1 MDICSSPCTN
11 KVVILGNKL
20 RVPAA
25 DKALQVLEIIRQ
37 QSSTSIQSLLAQIDI
52 SRSSLYA
59 LLHTLKAIGYIEQH
73 GTRGS
78 YQPGPRLIAWSHTSP
93 MAPQDLLTAF
103 YQEINAPVLNETTA
117 LLQLVKGHPITVARV
132 ESTHSIRVVLEPGQE
147 ISPEL
152 AGIIELLGNPPA
164 QAALFNGF
172 HLTTTREINAL
183 GLPVCRDGIHADAAL
198 LICAPAHRCA
208 AEDLVS
214 ALGELREMAARLSYR
229 LGAQVY
235 SPFQANSVKPM
246 PYTRLMSTSEIDSF
260 LERPW
265 AARLA
270 CVRPDGTP
278 HVVPVWHQWD
288 GKNIYVLA
296 WPDSHWANYIT
307 TNPSVSITIDEPW
320 TPHRRVSIRGN
331 AQLLEDDRLPA
342 GRKQFIEQFFM
353 HYVRHSIPPES
364 PAWQAVPYHI
374 QPDSI
379 NGWVG
384 LQTGVP
390 DGN

>member
-1 MDICSSPCTN
+1 MDICSSPYTN

-103 YQEINAPVLNETTA
+103 YQEITAPVLTETTA

-152 AGIIELLGNPPA
+152 AGVIEVLENPP
-164 QAALFNGF
+164 G
-172 HLTTTREINAL
+172 
-183 GLPVCRDGIHADAAL
+183 HA
-198 LICAPAHRCA
+198 
-208 AEDLVS
+208 
-214 ALGELREMAARLSYR
+214 
-229 LGAQVY
+229 
-235 SPFQANSVKPM
+235 
-246 PYTRLMSTSEIDSF
+246 
-260 LERPW
+260 
-265 AARLA
+265 
-270 CVRPDGTP
+270 
-278 HVVPVWHQWD
+278 
-288 GKNIYVLA
+288 
-296 WPDSHWANYIT
+296 
-307 TNPSVSITIDEPW
+307 
-320 TPHRRVSIRGN
+320 
-331 AQLLEDDRLPA
+331 
-342 GRKQFIEQFFM
+342 
-353 HYVRHSIPPES
+353 
-364 PAWQAVPYHI
+364 
-374 QPDSI
+374 
-379 NGWVG
+379 
-384 LQTGVP
+384 GVP
-390 DGN
+390 GWDPRRCSTVDLCTRPPLRS